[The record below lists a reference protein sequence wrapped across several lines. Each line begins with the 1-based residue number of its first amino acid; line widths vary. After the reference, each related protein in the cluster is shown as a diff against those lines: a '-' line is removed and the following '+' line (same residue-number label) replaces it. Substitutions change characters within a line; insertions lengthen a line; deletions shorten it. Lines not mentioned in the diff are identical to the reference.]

1 MPSVPRARLP
11 SVFCWVGSTC
21 AADVLETLPVEN
33 REGSIF
39 LSSSCCM
46 KELSNTDADSEYS
59 CPPPHP
65 GYDTGGGLESLIPH
79 WAWSP
84 AKSIPFPRRLRG
96 MSQLAMLV
104 DFSRTFACSQKWH
117 HLLEKCPSV
126 ISLIAFSPF
135 SELYSMLDHFL
146 STKWI
151 YFPLSSQIPKAG
163 SERSKFGLKPIPYF
177 LC

>member
-1 MPSVPRARLP
+1 MPSVPRARPP
-11 SVFCWVGSTC
+11 SVFCWVGSTS

-39 LSSSCCM
+39 LSSSCYM
-46 KELSNTDADSEYS
+46 KELSNTDAGGEHS
-59 CPPPHP
+59 CPPP
-65 GYDTGGGLESLIPH
+65 
-79 WAWSP
+79 WSP
-84 AKSIPFPRRLRG
+84 GKSIPFPHRLCG

-104 DFSRTFACSQKWH
+104 DFSRTFACSPKWH

-151 YFPLSSQIPKAG
+151 YFPLSSQIPKVC
-163 SERSKFGLKPIPYF
+163 SDRSKFGLKPIPYF